1 MPNQPD
7 VFDKFQSTLEPF
19 IKPREQVNYIRRVLA
34 LHLGSSCSQNGP
46 IKQPVSLV
54 DSSHD
59 VTVGPELKG
68 IQREYIEALK
78 ANVAARRKYA
88 DIVQAN
94 PSRPD
99 SPKESPSNNLDI
111 VEERI
116 GLLKLQSKLEK
127 LCAVQKYLDLLI
139 QKPAGS
145 VEFLDPE
152 DMFYSA
158 GELPSVPKEV
168 VNSLVA
174 QQSAAKPDLK
184 GQVAQLEKTVLRAK
198 LLMRREEQLLRDARS
213 NAQGIPDVISNG
225 ARLDALNVT
234 RNELIT
240 WIETELGK
248 ASGEEDVEGGLDGI
262 SKSQDRM
269 AADSAAISSQ
279 LEVIK
284 EKYARYLDA
293 RRYLLST
300 IAERPGASQPPVLK
314 AHDPA
319 KQRTLEADPAPS
331 NYLLTPYIETLLSL
345 SRNQRATITQK
356 SHMNSTLSNETKE
369 ACQMLGH
376 LAEESQLLP
385 LHPASGSSRRRSGL
399 GEILASTSDRAGFTG
414 RIQPWVFAADAA
426 KIATLETVAEK
437 VEGGQVALE
446 NSMRAL
452 REIDHL
458 LGQNQVDE
466 PEQTKEEPTED
477 DFWLATG
484 TNNAT
489 GTRKH
494 TKREKETKKVPKDAW
509 SGLHGNLGL
518 IGHGDGA

>member
-1 MPNQPD
+1 MPNQSD
-7 VFDKFQSTLEPF
+7 LFDKFQSTLEPF

-34 LHLGSSCSQNGP
+34 LHLGSCSHDGP

-59 VTVGPELKG
+59 ITVGSELKG
-68 IQREYIEALK
+68 IQREYIEALA
-78 ANVAARRKYA
+78 ANVVARRKYA
-88 DIVQAN
+88 DVVQAN
-94 PSRPD
+94 PARPS
-99 SPKESPSNNLDI
+99 SPKEAPSSSLDF
-111 VEERI
+111 VEDRI
-116 GLLKLQSKLEK
+116 ALLKLQGKQERLH
-127 LCAVQKYLDLLI
+127 AVQKYLDLLI

-174 QQSAAKPDLK
+174 QQSGVKPDLK

-213 NAQGIPDVISNG
+213 SAQNIPDVISNG
-225 ARLDALNVT
+225 ARLDALNAT
-234 RNELIT
+234 RNELIL

-284 EKYARYLDA
+284 EKYARYLAA
-293 RRYLLST
+293 RRSLLST
-300 IAERPGASQPPVLK
+300 IAERPGAAQPPVLT

-319 KQRTLEADPAPS
+319 KQRTLEADPAPG

-345 SRNQRATITQK
+345 SKNQRATITQK
-356 SHMNSTLSNETKE
+356 SYMNSTLSSETKE
-369 ACQMLGH
+369 ACQVLGH

-385 LHPASGSSRRRSGL
+385 LHPVSGSSRRRSGL
-399 GEILASTSDRAGFTG
+399 GEILTSTPERAGFTG
-414 RIQPWVFAADAA
+414 RIQPWVFAVDSA
-426 KIATLETVAEK
+426 KIATLERVAEK

-446 NSMRAL
+446 NSMKAL
-452 REIDHL
+452 REIEHL
-458 LGQNQVDE
+458 LGQDQIDE
-466 PEQTKEEPTED
+466 PKATKEEPIED
-477 DFWLATG
+477 DFWLTTG
-484 TNNAT
+484 TRNPT
-489 GTRKH
+489 STRKH
-494 TKREKETKKVPKDAW
+494 TEKEKGAKKTPRDVW

-518 IGHGDGA
+518 IGHEDAA

>member
-68 IQREYIEALK
+68 IQREYTEALK
-78 ANVAARRKYA
+78 SNVAARRKYA

-116 GLLKLQSKLEK
+116 GLLKLQSKLER

-225 ARLDALNVT
+225 ARLDALNAT

-248 ASGEEDVEGGLDGI
+248 ATGEEDVEGGLDGI

-279 LEVIK
+279 LEVIR
-284 EKYARYLDA
+284 EKYTRYLDA
-293 RRYLLST
+293 RRSLLST
-300 IAERPGASQPPVLK
+300 IAERPGASQPPALK

-356 SHMNSTLSNETKE
+356 SYMNSTLSNETKE
-369 ACQMLGH
+369 ACQVLGH

-446 NSMRAL
+446 NSMKAL

-466 PEQTKEEPTED
+466 PEEPKEAPVED
-477 DFWLATG
+477 DLWLATG
-484 TNNAT
+484 TKNPT

-494 TKREKETKKVPKDAW
+494 TKKEKEVKKVPRDAW

-518 IGHGDGA
+518 IGHEDAA